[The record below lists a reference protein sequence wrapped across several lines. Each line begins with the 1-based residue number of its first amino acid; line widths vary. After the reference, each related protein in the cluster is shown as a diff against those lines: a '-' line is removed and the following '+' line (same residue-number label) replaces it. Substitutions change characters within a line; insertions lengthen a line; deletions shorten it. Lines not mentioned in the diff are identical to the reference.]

1 MIKFENDCYDCALHC
16 RGSTCRN
23 RNVPHFYCDE
33 CEDETEELFEYDG
46 EQICQD
52 CLISTVPKIKLE
64 DYIESDC

>member
-1 MIKFENDCYDCALHC
+1 MIRFQNDCCDCALHC
-16 RGSTCRN
+16 RGDACRN

-46 EQICQD
+46 EQICRD

-64 DYIESDC
+64 DYIESDY

>member
-1 MIKFENDCYDCALHC
+1 MIKFENDCCDCALHC

-23 RNVPHFYCDE
+23 RNAPHFYCDE
-33 CEDETEELFEYDG
+33 CEDEVEELFEYDG